1 MLKKLIVINTRITI
15 FQLHVRHVRIAL
27 KKKLASNGA
36 EQLRYTYSLGRRQS
50 LVIGGL
56 YPGRK
61 RPLNPFLST
70 NVCVVSPYY
79 NQTDITEIKFKE
91 VTFILTLQNFSSQY
105 QYSIKQS
112 SDEIKE
118 KY

>member
-1 MLKKLIVINTRITI
+1 MLKKRIVINTRITI
-15 FQLHVRHVRIAL
+15 FKLHVRRANSF

-36 EQLRYTYSLGRRQS
+36 EQLTYTYSLGRRQS

-105 QYSIKQS
+105 QYSSKQA